1 MVDQDADGFIS
12 EADLTKMLQQLG
24 ELAPIRDLSLFTRKQ
39 TQPLSTVRAYR
50 PESISSRRCDIL

>member
-24 ELAPIRDLSLFTRKQ
+24 ELSSIRDLSLFTRK
-39 TQPLSTVRAYR
+39 STRSLNSVHAHR
-50 PESISSRRCDIL
+50 PKSISSRGCNIL